1 MKDIKYDPVDGFDI
15 SVAKSQCGIDW
26 DYIANA
32 EKDTTKTKAEI
43 DELYNTNWIG
53 DLIDEGIR
61 YARYLWN
68 DDPRFEHSNELDLR
82 AYPNEDDDYEVLYL
96 EIWIN

>member
-32 EKDTTKTKAEI
+32 EK
-43 DELYNTNWIG
+43 
-53 DLIDEGIR
+53 R
-61 YARYLWN
+61 YYKN
-68 DDPRFEHSNELDLR
+68 
-82 AYPNEDDDYEVLYL
+82 
-96 EIWIN
+96 